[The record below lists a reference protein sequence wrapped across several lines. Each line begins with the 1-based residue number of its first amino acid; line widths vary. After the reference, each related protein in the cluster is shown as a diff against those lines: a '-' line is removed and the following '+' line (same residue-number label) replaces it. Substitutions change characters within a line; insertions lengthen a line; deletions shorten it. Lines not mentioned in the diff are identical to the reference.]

1 MSGLTLV
8 DPKAPSRELIRN
20 LRVAS
25 TGNPDILPESVAWQT
40 FLALRSRGEEGVNEM
55 FLKAVRALHAR
66 RCVAGVALST
76 NDGVP
81 EEHRLVEDSFLA
93 DLWKAYKNCIRN
105 NRTGPAQQLLQDIE
119 ERINVL

>member
-1 MSGLTLV
+1 MSRLTLV

-20 LRVAS
+20 LRVAA
-25 TGNPDILPESVAWQT
+25 TNNPDILPESVAWQT
-40 FLALRSRGEEGVNEM
+40 FLELRSRGEEGVNEM

-66 RCVAGVALST
+66 RCIAGVALSV
-76 NDGVP
+76 NDGAP
-81 EEHRLVEDSFLA
+81 EEHRLVDDSFLA

-119 ERINVL
+119 ERLSAL